1 MRRRSPQKF
10 VCENNMQF
18 LVRRKIFV
26 FFSVVMLL
34 LPLRCFAQEQ
44 SQLQLSA
51 QKIKA
56 GLIYNFLKYTEWPSE
71 KMATTPAT
79 LVVCIFGTE
88 DPLSG
93 YLQPIE
99 ERTVHQHV
107 VKLQHISTVEEAAKC
122 HMLFVGGDEQAQW
135 PALRTFLA
143 NKSVLTVGDFNG
155 FSRAGGM
162 IEFST
167 EDNRIQIWLNIEA
180 VSESRLHIY
189 DSLRRLAKVTH
200 PPSTGGVE

>member
-1 MRRRSPQKF
+1 
-10 VCENNMQF
+10 MQF
-18 LVRRKIFV
+18 LTRRKTFLIFAA
-26 FFSVVMLL
+26 VMLL
-34 LPLRCFAQEQ
+34 LPLRGFAQDQ
-44 SQLQLSA
+44 NQLQLSA

-71 KMATTPAT
+71 KIEAPPSSLT
-79 LVVCIFGTE
+79 VCIFGDG

-99 ERTVHQHV
+99 DRTVHQRF
-107 VKLQHISTVEEAAKC
+107 VKLRHISTVEESAKC
-122 HMLFVGGDEQAQW
+122 HMLFIGSDEEAQW
-135 PALRTFLA
+135 PALHSFLA

-162 IEFST
+162 IEFSA

-180 VSESRLHIY
+180 VSEARLHIY

-200 PPSTGGVE
+200 PSSTGGAE

>member
-1 MRRRSPQKF
+1 M
-10 VCENNMQF
+10 
-18 LVRRKIFV
+18 RRKIFI
-26 FFSVVMLL
+26 FFAVAMLL
-34 LPLRCFAQEQ
+34 LPLSCLAQEQ
-44 SQLQLSA
+44 TQLQLSA

-56 GLIYNFLKYTEWPSE
+56 GLIYNFLKYTDWPSE
-71 KMATTPAT
+71 KMTETPAT

-99 ERTVHQHV
+99 DRTVHQRV
-107 VKLQHISTVEEAAKC
+107 VKLRHISTVEEAAKC
-122 HMLFVGGDEQAQW
+122 HMLFIGSDEEAQW
-135 PALRTFLA
+135 PSLHNSLA

-200 PPSTGGVE
+200 PSSTGGVE